1 MRYTMLVICLSG
13 SVWAQSMI
21 EHAAAAAG
29 GSAGGV
35 AGKKVSEGLT
45 KILSKVDKQAAKAAE
60 SGTNT
65 PLFEVGP
72 GVPKPNAAESVPPPP
87 PPAHHAAVHKAP
99 PAPLALSAEPAPPVI
114 APPPPP
120 PAPEATADD
129 LHRVTTGMKREDVLK
144 FGLPASRITMFD
156 EGHLVEIYR
165 YMAKDDTFGV
175 VRLSDG
181 AVSSVQV
188 K

>member
-1 MRYTMLVICLSG
+1 MRYTILVILLGG
-13 SVWAQSMI
+13 SVGAQSMI

-35 AGKKVSEGLT
+35 AGKKVSDGMT
-45 KILSKVDKQAAKAAE
+45 KIFNKVDKQAAKAAE

-72 GVPKPNAAESVPPPP
+72 GVPKATAAESVPPPP
-87 PPAHHAAVHKAP
+87 PPHHAAVHKAM
-99 PAPLALSAEPAPPVI
+99 PAPLAAPPEPAAAVI
-114 APPPPP
+114 APLPPPPP
-120 PAPEATADD
+120 PEATLDD
-129 LHRVTTGMKREDVLK
+129 LHRLTAGMNREDVLK
-144 FGLPASRITMFD
+144 FGPPASRITMFD
-156 EGHLVEIYR
+156 DGHLVEIYR
-165 YMAKDDTFGV
+165 YMAKDETFGV

-181 AVSSVQV
+181 AVYSVQV